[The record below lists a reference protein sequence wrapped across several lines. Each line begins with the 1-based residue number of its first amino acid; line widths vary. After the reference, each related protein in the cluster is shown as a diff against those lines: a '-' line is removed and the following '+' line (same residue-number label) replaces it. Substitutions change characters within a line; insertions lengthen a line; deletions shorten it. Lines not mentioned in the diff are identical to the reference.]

1 MVPSVVT
8 SVEAV
13 HMAMIQ
19 GPTSCKRRHRKEKPL
34 RIKNYLFKLMLLKVS
49 NLTWGYQI
57 NDTST
62 SEHKHGITSKKL
74 SKIF

>member
-34 RIKNYLFKLMLLKVS
+34 CIKNYLFKLMLLKVS
-49 NLTWGYQI
+49 NLTWGNQI

-62 SEHKHGITSKKL
+62 SEHKHGIISKKL